1 MISSL
6 HLYFLYYFYVSG
18 ILKKKRTYAILAIEK
33 KLRSNLTHKEN
44 PRGGHLWG
52 FPHHKDAKT
61 GWLSLV
67 ISVQPFADKV
77 TDNTRHDGENKR
89 NYKIQL
95 THLLSVARLEKT
107 THALYHKS
115 SCFDNLLRSS
125 PYIIMRN
132 LIPDHIIHQYFQ
144 QIFSQNHQLLI
155 FLLCLHFYLKQCLR
169 CPSKFKKVILRQH
182 RHFY

>member
-33 KLRSNLTHKEN
+33 KLRSNWTHKEN

-95 THLLSVARLEKT
+95 THLLSVARLEKGSVGIL
-107 THALYHKS
+107 AYMVEFEKPPMAA
-115 SCFDNLLRSS
+115 F
-125 PYIIMRN
+125 
-132 LIPDHIIHQYFQ
+132 LIV
-144 QIFSQNHQLLI
+144 S
-155 FLLCLHFYLKQCLR
+155 YLSE
-169 CPSKFKKVILRQH
+169 PAVSASDVPI
-182 RHFY
+182 